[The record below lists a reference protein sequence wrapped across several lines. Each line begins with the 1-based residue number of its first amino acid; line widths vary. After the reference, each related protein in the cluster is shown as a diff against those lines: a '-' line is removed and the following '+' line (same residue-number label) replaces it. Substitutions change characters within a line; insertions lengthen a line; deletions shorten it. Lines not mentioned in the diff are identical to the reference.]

1 MPRKVLVAEDDHTM
15 VELLQTLLKMEG
27 FEVSTMD
34 MDADITSELL
44 RVKPGFLFMDV
55 HLGSQSGI
63 TLLES
68 IRKIPEFA
76 PLKII
81 MTSGMDMREQCLQHG
96 ADHFILK
103 PFMPD
108 DLLSLLKDTTG

>member
-1 MPRKVLVAEDDHTM
+1 MSKKVLLAEDDHTM

-27 FEVSTMD
+27 FDVSTLD
-34 MDADITSELL
+34 MEADVATELFRL
-44 RVKPGFLFMDV
+44 NPGFLFMDV
-55 HLGSQSGI
+55 HLGPQSGI
-63 TLLES
+63 AILES

-81 MTSGMDMREQCLQHG
+81 MTSGMDMREQCMQHG
-96 ADHFILK
+96 ADYFILK

-108 DLLSLLKDTTG
+108 DLLSLLKDRPG

>member
-1 MPRKVLVAEDDHTM
+1 MPTKVLVAEDDHTM
-15 VELLQTLLKMEG
+15 VQLLHTLLKMEG
-27 FEVSTMD
+27 FEVSTLD
-34 MDADITSELL
+34 MDADITTELL

-63 TLLES
+63 AILDS

-76 PLKII
+76 SLKII
-81 MTSGMDMREQCLQHG
+81 MTSGMDMREQCMRHG
-96 ADHFILK
+96 ADYFILK

-108 DLLSLLKDTTG
+108 DLLSLLKDTPG